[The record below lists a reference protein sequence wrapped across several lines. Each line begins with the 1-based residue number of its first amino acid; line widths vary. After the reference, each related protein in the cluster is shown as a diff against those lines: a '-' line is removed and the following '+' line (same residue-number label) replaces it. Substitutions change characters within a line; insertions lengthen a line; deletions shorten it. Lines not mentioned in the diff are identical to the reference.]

1 MTWRY
6 NYCSFISWCIPGSY
20 IPMLADRWLLA
31 LVFVSSLNACSSL
44 QKYGLWSSLQFY
56 VQYVTCTFNLQWS
69 LGLHFFRMPSSILLV
84 NWLVGVSSHGCKQWY
99 QILPRKKC
107 VLTGCFGFPSSPF
120 LHLFPISSHPEC
132 LLLISYISSNCS
144 PSSTT
149 IHVQEDL
156 LPSKSMGARWPSSPF
171 SPSSPRTWL
180 TAPHRCGPR
189 WSRHHEWWAPHHPT
203 SPSITSS
210 SLHSPKIS
218 TLTPISEGP
227 HHPQYKVG

>member
-1 MTWRY
+1 M
-6 NYCSFISWCIPGSY
+6 
-20 IPMLADRWLLA
+20 
-31 LVFVSSLNACSSL
+31 SLIEILKNI
-44 QKYGLWSSLQFY
+44 
-56 VQYVTCTFNLQWS
+56 CTFNLQGS
-69 LGLHFFRMPSSILLV
+69 LALNYFKITSSVVRV

-99 QILPRKKC
+99 QNLPKKKC

-120 LHLFPISSHPEC
+120 LHLFPISSHPPEC
-132 LLLISYISSNCS
+132 LLLISFISSNCS

-149 IHVQEDL
+149 LPVQEDL
-156 LPSKSMGARWPSSPF
+156 LPSKSMGARWSSSPF

-189 WSRHHEWWAPHHPT
+189 WSRHHEWWAPRHLI

-210 SLHSPKIS
+210 HRSPKTS

-227 HHPQYKVG
+227 RHPLYKVGYSPSLSGFKRMSHHL